1 MALTPSAD
9 ILPLID
15 PSAHSISR
23 QEIVHYIR
31 LYITAVLRQ
40 NFLREEMEKEEKVHL
55 RKTNDDSTDLPHD
68 AFVPDMIQIT
78 QNVNRMIQSYRS
90 FIKKQAFFFE
100 NILYKRAVSME
111 EYYNLED
118 LEDRL
123 DEVGRILNRRMM
135 QNIGS

>member
-1 MALTPSAD
+1 MALTPSAYV
-9 ILPLID
+9 LPLID
-15 PSAHSISR
+15 PSAHNISR
-23 QEIVHYIR
+23 QEIVHYIQ

-40 NFLREEMEKEEKVHL
+40 NFLRGEMEKEENVHL
-55 RKTNDDSTDLPHD
+55 RKTNDNSTEPHD

-135 QNIGS
+135 MQNIGS